1 MATMK
6 RKWDEQTSS
15 TFHSLIKSKTIKI
28 GDDME
33 LPEDMMIRKDQ
44 ISHSYIRSDSE
55 RISSSSSDQET
66 SISLNENEFITM

>member
-6 RKWDEQTSS
+6 RRWEELTSS
-15 TFHSLIKSKTIKI
+15 TFHSLTKSKTIKI

-44 ISHSYIRSDSE
+44 ISHSNIQSDSE
-55 RISSSSSDQET
+55 RISSHS
-66 SISLNENEFITM
+66 

>member
-6 RKWDEQTSS
+6 RKWEEQPFS

-44 ISHSYIRSDSE
+44 ISHSNIRSDSE
-55 RISSSSSDQET
+55 RMSSHS
-66 SISLNENEFITM
+66 